1 MLYSQD
7 RTQQRHFLA
16 NAWQKFLDKKVLDPL
31 EDQLTQVIEM
41 HPEYH
46 KLISNIESEFFPE
59 SGEVNPF
66 LHINL
71 HLSLREQLSINQP
84 KGINEYYQKILGKVQ
99 DPHEV
104 EHLMMDCIAQ
114 MIFSSQK
121 NNAPMDHQTYIR
133 CLEAQSR
140 A

>member
-1 MLYSQD
+1 MLYTQD
-7 RTQQRHFLA
+7 RTQQRQFLA
-16 NAWQKFLDKKVLDPL
+16 NAWQKFLDKKALDPL

-46 KLISNIESEFFPE
+46 KLINDVESEYFPE
-59 SGEVNPF
+59 QGEVNPF

-84 KGINEYYQKILGKVQ
+84 TGINEYYQKILNKVQ

-104 EHLMMDCIAQ
+104 EHKMMDCIAQ

-121 NNAPMDHQTYIR
+121 NNTPMDHQAYIR
-133 CLEAQSR
+133 CLEKQSS